1 MNHYEI
7 LTSKLFY
14 LSEMTLRNAKP
25 HKVVPYGGSFGFMA
39 LFLHHFL
46 DDGEKK
52 KEKQMKNEKQIVPK
66 QF

>member
-1 MNHYEI
+1 
-7 LTSKLFY
+7 
-14 LSEMTLRNAKP
+14 
-25 HKVVPYGGSFGFMA
+25 MA